1 MRVIIDSNV
10 AIAAVASHG
19 LCKVLLEQ
27 CLEQHQIILCEGI
40 IGEIGRKLES
50 KLRVPAP
57 VIAEYL
63 RVLRSNAEM
72 HEPETVPEAACRDRD
87 DLMILG
93 LVSPGRADV
102 VVTGDKDLLLLGAY
116 KAAQI
121 VTPRAFW
128 ESTSRERIASDN
140 QSDVRRQVT
149 RNGQTGR

>member
-10 AIAAVASHG
+10 AIAAVVSHG
-19 LCKVLLEQ
+19 LCTVLLEQ

-40 IGEIGRKLES
+40 IGKIGRKLEG
-50 KLRVPAP
+50 KLKVPAP
-57 VIAEYL
+57 MIAEYL

-72 HEPETVPEAACRDRD
+72 HEPETVPEADCRDRD

-93 LVSPGRADV
+93 LVSPGKADV
-102 VVTGDKDLLLLGAY
+102 VVTGDKDLLVLGAY

-128 ESTSRERIASDN
+128 ESNSRERIVLNNHSDM
-140 QSDVRRQVT
+140 RH
-149 RNGQTGR
+149 

>member
-19 LCKVLLEQ
+19 LCEVLVEL

-40 IGEIGRKLES
+40 MGEIERKLRT
-50 KLRVPAP
+50 KIKVPAP

-63 RVLRSNAEM
+63 RVLCSNAEM
-72 HEPETVPEAACRDRD
+72 LEPDKIPQAVCRDGD

-93 LVSPGRADV
+93 LVSSGRVDM
-102 VVTGDKDLLLLGAY
+102 VVTGNKDLLVLGAY
-116 KAAQI
+116 KSAQI

-128 ESTSRERIASDN
+128 ESNRGVRNRSEDSDN
-140 QSDVRRQVT
+140 LQP
-149 RNGQTGR
+149 